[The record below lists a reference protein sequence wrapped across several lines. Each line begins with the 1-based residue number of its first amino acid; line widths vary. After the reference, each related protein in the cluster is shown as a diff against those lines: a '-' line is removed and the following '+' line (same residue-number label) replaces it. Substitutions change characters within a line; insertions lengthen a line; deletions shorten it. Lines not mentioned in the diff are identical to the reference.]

1 MSSSFASVAV
11 CFILCNSALRCEPES
26 SESTGFLISSIILLI
41 ATSIEESNLVD
52 ASIVVN
58 LTNIQEKWI
67 RKFINVWEKAE
78 DYRNRYN
85 DRIEGDQGRMFD
97 LWSTYLYK
105 DKRSFNEYF
114 SEEFGFTCDDSITYK
129 QMKVLCEKLIGRK
142 Q

>member
-1 MSSSFASVAV
+1 VEVTMDSFKVLTKLYDRWL
-11 CFILCNSALRCEPES
+11 FRNKFNP
-26 SESTGFLISSIILLI
+26 LISADDLLYDHHRGEI
-41 ATSIEESNLVD
+41 T
-52 ASIVVN
+52 
-58 LTNIQEKWI
+58 LTNIQERCL

-85 DRIEGDQGRMFD
+85 DRIADDQHKIEE
-97 LWSTYLYK
+97 LWSEYLAN

>member
-1 MSSSFASVAV
+1 MDSYK
-11 CFILCNSALRCEPES
+11 ALTKLYNRWLLRTKYNP
-26 SESTGFLISSIILLI
+26 LISADDLLYDHHRGEI
-41 ATSIEESNLVD
+41 T
-52 ASIVVN
+52 
-58 LTNIQEKWI
+58 LTNIQERCL

-85 DRIEGDQGRMFD
+85 DRIADDQEKIEK
-97 LWSTYLYK
+97 LWNEYLYL

-114 SEEFGFTCDDSITYK
+114 SEEFGFTCDEGITYK

>member
-1 MSSSFASVAV
+1 MDSFKALEKLYGRWL
-11 CFILCNSALRCEPES
+11 FRNKFNPLTSADD
-26 SESTGFLISSIILLI
+26 LLYDHHCGNV
-41 ATSIEESNLVD
+41 TLS
-52 ASIVVN
+52 
-58 LTNIQEKWI
+58 NIQEKWI

-85 DRIEGDQGRMFD
+85 DRIEGDQGRIFD
-97 LWSTYLYK
+97 LWNEYLYL